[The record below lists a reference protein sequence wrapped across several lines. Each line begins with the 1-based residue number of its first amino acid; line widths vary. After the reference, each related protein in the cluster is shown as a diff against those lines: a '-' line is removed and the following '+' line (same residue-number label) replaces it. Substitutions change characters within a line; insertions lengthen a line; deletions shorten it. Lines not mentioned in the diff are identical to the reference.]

1 MRLNLN
7 RLGSNNTNKI
17 IVIVV
22 IVSLLVIITETFFPF
37 EQGQAASAQRQI
49 NNNNNNNNLYLPL
62 SMLSTVTGTGAM
74 ATGIIVTVPG
84 VLRTRKQSKCMSIY
98 LLKIHHGYDELRK
111 KPTSKNEYL
120 DILEG
125 LRHDIIYLLQRRDI
139 NENQY
144 KMLDDRIIEYLSK
157 INHLSKINN
166 QK

>member
-1 MRLNLN
+1 M
-7 RLGSNNTNKI
+7 
-17 IVIVV
+17 
-22 IVSLLVIITETFFPF
+22 IVSLLVIVTETFFPF

-49 NNNNNNNNLYLPL
+49 NNNNNNPYFSL
-62 SMLSTVTGTGAM
+62 SILSTATGTGAM
-74 ATGIIVTVPG
+74 ATGIIATVPG
-84 VLRTRKQSKCMSIY
+84 VLRTRKQSKRMSIY

-111 KPTSKNEYL
+111 KPASKSEYL

-157 INHLSKINN
+157 INHLPKINN